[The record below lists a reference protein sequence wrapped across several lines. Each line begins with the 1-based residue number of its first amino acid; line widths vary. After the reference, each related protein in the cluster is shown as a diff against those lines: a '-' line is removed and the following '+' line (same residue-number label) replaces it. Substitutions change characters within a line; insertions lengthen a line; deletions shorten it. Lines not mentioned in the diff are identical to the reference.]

1 MFKIFIFVLSFCI
14 YSNAV
19 VFEDMF
25 NEKTQIKD
33 DIQKI
38 YASSPILLYSLYAVD
53 KTKIA
58 GLNFPFN
65 ETEAKYLDKETI
77 NLPVLGGWF
86 GQGRTPSAEMI
97 LEINPDVILLTD
109 TTKKLGEN
117 KIKSSLAGAKNI
129 PLIYLK
135 SNDLEDLVN
144 SFSYIGKLTKQ
155 EERASLLEA
164 YGKNSLNLAKVISQ
178 KASSKPNV
186 YYAQGRNG
194 LETECHTSLH
204 AELINLAS
212 GNNVHKCE
220 TTNSFGKQ
228 SINFEKV
235 LSYNPEIILVYD
247 KEFYENIYKDSK
259 WKYIDAVKNKKV
271 FLLPKD
277 PFSWFDRPPS
287 FMKLLGLKWLLSIF
301 HPELYT
307 LDINKEAKDFYS
319 LFLQMNL
326 TQIQLDEIM
335 GKDFD

>member
-1 MFKIFIFVLSFCI
+1 M
-14 YSNAV
+14 
-19 VFEDMF
+19 
-25 NEKTQIKD
+25 
-33 DIQKI
+33 
-38 YASSPILLYSLYAVD
+38 
-53 KTKIA
+53 
-58 GLNFPFN
+58 
-65 ETEAKYLDKETI
+65 
-77 NLPVLGGWF
+77 
-86 GQGRTPSAEMI
+86 
-97 LEINPDVILLTD
+97 
-109 TTKKLGEN
+109 
-117 KIKSSLAGAKNI
+117 
-129 PLIYLK
+129 IYLK

-186 YYAQGRNG
+186 YYAQGKNG

-204 AELINLAS
+204 AELINLAG